1 MNQNKGSEEIKLL
14 NLDNSSEKVV
24 YIVENNAE
32 RKNRLKFEAQN
43 KIQNSKVE
51 NINHI
56 NNCGSLFIKDFEIRY
71 IKMEEIIKPQICSF
85 KPLPENINPFLAEKF
100 DLNQKR
106 FIDLKSIN
114 TGNESIYN
122 IFSLD
127 NM

>member
-71 IKMEEIIKPQICSF
+71 IKMEDIIKPQICSF
-85 KPLPENINPFLAEKF
+85 KPLQENINPFLAEKF